1 MTGLRDSELR
11 TPRHIRPAHAAS
23 AAEPRRGRWLWPGAF
38 CVGMIAVVA
47 LVYVSSTQE
56 RPLIEVT
63 PPPTGEAVPN
73 LFGPHPKTPTA
84 QLFADWAE
92 PISRH
97 TRIPKR
103 ALMAYANAVV
113 LARQN
118 DPECGIAW
126 TTLAGIASKESSNG
140 EHGNATIAPNG
151 DVRPRVRG
159 HALDGTDGTVKM
171 VDTYAPPAP
180 DGSPVYVRAK
190 GPFQF
195 IPETWDRNKVDG
207 NADGIFDPDNIDD
220 AAATAAHYL
229 CSRGGDM
236 TKPKGWRDAL
246 RAYNDSPAYLLDVRK
261 RAATYAEASRF

>member
-1 MTGLRDSELR
+1 MTELRESELR
-11 TPRHIRPAHAAS
+11 APMHIPPAPAAARPR
-23 AAEPRRGRWLWPGAF
+23 PRRGWFWPAVF
-38 CVGMIAVVA
+38 CFGMVVVIALA
-47 LVYVSSTQE
+47 YVLSTQE

-63 PPPTGEAVPN
+63 PPPAGEAVPA
-73 LFGPHPKTPTA
+73 LFAPHPKGPTA

-92 PISRH
+92 PISRR

-103 ALMAYANAVV
+103 ALMAYANAAA

-118 DPECGIAW
+118 DPGCGIAW
-126 TTLAGIASKESSNG
+126 TTVAGIGSKESSNG
-140 EHGNATIAPNG
+140 EHGNATIAQNG
-151 DVRPRVRG
+151 DVRPRIRG

-171 VDTYAPPAP
+171 VDTYEPSAP
-180 DGSPVYVRAK
+180 DGDPVYVRAK

-207 NADGIFDPDNIDD
+207 NGDGVYDPDNIDD

-236 TKPKGWRDAL
+236 TTPKGWRDAL
-246 RAYNDSPAYLLDVRK
+246 RAYNDSPVYLLDVRK
-261 RAATYAEASRF
+261 RAAAYAGGIGF